1 MKLTIEEKQTIET
14 LLLGKIADVENNMS
28 KRGSWREAQEERILY
43 YKNII
48 KKIKEE

>member
-14 LLLGKIADVENNMS
+14 LLLCQIADAENNMPKS
-28 KRGSWREAQEERILY
+28 GTWREAQEERILY